1 MTNYIPIPMKRE
13 ITVDSIVTVHY
24 LEHTKD
30 YLFEGEK
37 HNFWEILYCDKGT
50 VEIIADEKGYELSQ
64 GQMVFHKP
72 NEFHSLYANG
82 TVAPNLVIVS
92 FISRSTAMSFFNGK
106 ILYATQQ
113 QQDLLAQIIKEAR
126 QAFSCPLGDP
136 STLQMEISP
145 EAPFGSQQLIQ
156 LYLEMFLIDTVRH
169 HEAVKQPKISSTIK
183 RRADN
188 EMVDRVIRYME
199 EHICDGLTFSDV
211 CRHSSESATNLKT
224 IFKSVTG
231 YGVMEKYRLLKIE
244 KAKKWLREGK
254 GNITQIADMLGYA
267 SVHYFSRHFKQATGM
282 TPREYTLSVQAK

>member
-1 MTNYIPIPMKRE
+1 MTNYIPIPMKRD
-13 ITVDSIVTVHY
+13 IAVDSIVTVHY

-50 VEIIADEKGYELSQ
+50 VEIIADDKGYELSQ

-106 ILYATQQ
+106 ILYATQK
-113 QQDLLAQIIKEAR
+113 QQDLLAQIVKEAR
-126 QAFSCPLGDP
+126 QTFSCSLGDP
-136 STLQMEISP
+136 ATLQMELSP

-188 EMVDRVIRYME
+188 ELVDRVMHYME
-199 EHICDGLTFSDV
+199 EHVCDGLNFSDV
-211 CRHSSESATNLKT
+211 CRYSSESATNLKT
-224 IFKSVTG
+224 IFKAVTG